1 MPIKIKNDGAWVEVG
16 SSGVK
21 TYDLTVEQTGDPA
34 TDANP
39 VLRLSD
45 GTTNDDITITGSGA
59 VTVTRTSATG
69 LTIDA
74 ASGGNDYTIPV
85 YGTGNGTS
93 GIRLLKNGTD
103 HDSVSIFGMNGLK
116 VVGNA
121 TDGFNGTALIIK
133 TVSGDDVGG
142 KTYTFSSVQD
152 VTNVNLRLNDGT
164 TDQDV
169 LLTAGPGITLN
180 NVTASGFEIS
190 TNENAGKTY
199 DLTVEQTGDPAT
211 DANPVLRLGD
221 GTTNDD
227 ITITGSGG
235 VTVTRNSAT
244 QLTITGSGAAGGLT
258 LDTTVA
264 DILDLDGS
272 TLKADDAT
280 ADKIVFWDDDPGK
293 LTYLTAG
300 NGLSISGTEITA
312 TGTASFSVPGSDKQ
326 VLFNDS
332 TFLAAASTLEYDKA
346 GDGILYKYGDR
357 IRCLKTGG
365 ENYCDLT
372 ADGGILIRRADSVA
386 NPNDG
391 PYIDFKITDDDADA
405 RIQIERVVTSPGTDS
420 FSSLK
425 FFTGGGGFTSGN
437 LAERLRIGKA
447 GEIGI
452 AGANYGTSGQVLTSG
467 GPGASVVW
475 GSGGAG
481 GVDLKQ
487 NNDNTYFQ
495 ICFAVSSET
504 EDVYVNDNLR
514 LQVRPLDGAL
524 RVMGDITAFYSSD
537 ERLKD
542 NISPIKNALAKV
554 SSISGNTFT
563 WNEKSDDDKQGN
575 DDVGVIAQE
584 IEKLGLPNVVTTRDS
599 GYKAVKY
606 EKLVPL
612 LIEAIKELKEEVD
625 ELKSRS

>member
-21 TYDLTVEQTGDPA
+21 TYDLSVEQTGG
-34 TDANP
+34 TNANP
-39 VLRLSD
+39 VLRLTD
-45 GTTNDDITITGSGA
+45 GTTNDDITITGSGS
-59 VTVTRTSATG
+59 VTVTRNSATQ
-69 LTIDA
+69 LTIDG

-133 TVSGDDVGG
+133 TVSGEDVGG

-164 TDQDV
+164 TNQDV

-190 TNENAGKTY
+190 TNSNAGNTY
-199 DLTVEQTGDPAT
+199 TLPTF
-211 DANPVLRLGD
+211 
-221 GTTNDD
+221 GTTNGASGIRLSGGGVDD
-227 ITITGSGG
+227 DVTIQGSGG
-235 VTVTRNSAT
+235 ITVVSNDDGTGGNV
-244 QLTITGSGAAGGLT
+244 LTITGSGAAGGLT

-293 LTYLTAG
+293 LTYLTVG
-300 NGLSISGTEITA
+300 NGLAISGTEITA
-312 TGTASFSVPGSDKQ
+312 TGEASFSVPGSDKE
-326 VLFNDS
+326 VLFNDG

-346 GDGILYKYGDR
+346 GDGTLI
-357 IRCLKTGG
+357 KTGG
-365 ENYCDLT
+365 YIRCINSGGTNYAEIT
-372 ADGGILIRRADSVA
+372 ADGGVEIKRTSDTA
-386 NPNDG
+386 G
-391 PYIDFKITDDDADA
+391 PYIDFKSTGSDADA
-405 RIQIERVVTSPGTDS
+405 RIQMDRTAGDN
-420 FSSLK
+420 FSSIK
-425 FFTGGGGFTSGN
+425 FYTNGN
-437 LAERLRIGKA
+437 ASERLRIGKA

-475 GSGGAG
+475 GSGGAS

-524 RVMGDITAFYSSD
+524 RVMGDITAYYSSD

-584 IEKLGLPNVVTTRDS
+584 VEALGLPGISTTRDD
-599 GYKAVKY
+599 GYMAVKY

-612 LIEAIKELKEEVD
+612 LIEAIKELKNEVD